1 MGSCGKQLRLDLVP
15 SRHVCQEEMDL
26 DFLAR
31 DAATMPRWV
40 FIRLFLRILF
50 DGRLHGS
57 DFVFY
62 HA

>member
-1 MGSCGKQLRLDLVP
+1 
-15 SRHVCQEEMDL
+15 MDL

-50 DGRLHGS
+50 DGRVHGS